1 VKISVVTVAYR
12 AENTIAA
19 ALESVAGQTW
29 ADVEHVVVDG
39 ASPDRTLEV
48 IRAHAHDKMVVVS
61 EPDQGIYDAL
71 NKGFRLSTGDVVGI
85 VHADDILADDTVLE
99 RVAEAFEDP
108 DVDAVYGDLD
118 YVARDNPDKIIRHWE
133 AGAFSQARLRAGWMP
148 PHPTLFLRRRVFE
161 TRELFDTSFRI
172 AADYDA
178 ILRYFGHPIWAIGA
192 VLTTRLLH
200 SVKRD
205 GPKRGIVTLCVGG
218 GRGIAPA
225 LAMLWEIYQ
234 LTSPKEATMPD
245 PKFTKPWHGIARQ
258 EIHWNPTI
266 VGDVCIGCG
275 TCVTGCSR
283 LVCRFE
289 FERKKP
295 VVFAP

>member
-1 VKISVVTVAYR
+1 MKISVVTVAYR

-29 ADVEHVVVDG
+29 ADVEHVVIDG

-108 DVDAVYGDLD
+108 EVDAVYGDLD

-178 ILRYFGHPIWAIGA
+178 ILRYFGQGITSIYLPR
-192 VLTTRLLH
+192 VL
-200 SVKRD
+200 VKMR
-205 GPKRGIVTLCVGG
+205 VGG
-218 GRGIAPA
+218 ESNRSLAAILRKSREDYRALRKNRIGGVATVVGKNVSKIPQFFRRG
-225 LAMLWEIYQ
+225 
-234 LTSPKEATMPD
+234 
-245 PKFTKPWHGIARQ
+245 
-258 EIHWNPTI
+258 
-266 VGDVCIGCG
+266 
-275 TCVTGCSR
+275 
-283 LVCRFE
+283 
-289 FERKKP
+289 
-295 VVFAP
+295 